1 MWWLVIFLA
10 LWILAEEVDMNAV
23 VCSYVAIASSDEIK
37 NEFQK
42 RKLKGHLPLIHNAVY
57 LYRMFWYEVLFY
69 FFKCGPSNSNNS
81 KTDKLTQQQFRQRKR
96 SYSWECTVP
105 LNAVNMHL
113 AFYSFEAFFYILMDY
128 LSFLLHKNTHLSQ
141 FIVFFL
147 FYQRNPQRAYF

>member
-1 MWWLVIFLA
+1 
-10 LWILAEEVDMNAV
+10 MNAV

-57 LYRMFWYEVLFY
+57 PSRMFWYEVLFY

-96 SYSWECTVP
+96 SYS
-105 LNAVNMHL
+105 
-113 AFYSFEAFFYILMDY
+113 
-128 LSFLLHKNTHLSQ
+128 
-141 FIVFFL
+141 
-147 FYQRNPQRAYF
+147 